1 MVIVLLSA
9 VFETGT
15 CWRMTLQPL
24 TPINCASLLQPG
36 CSLLQL
42 DGEVLLFGQKGW
54 PKRLCPTGV
63 FSIRL
68 KKSEMKLRAISFSND
83 SCYLPPLRCPA
94 VCRLDPYDGFPESY
108 LIHGGRTPN
117 NELSSSLYLLTVYS
131 RGCNRKL
138 TLCCKEKELVGDVP
152 GSRYGHTMSM
162 IRSHGKTAC
171 VLFGGRSYMPDGE
184 RTTETWNSVVDCPP
198 QVFLFD
204 LEFGCSSAHTLPEL
218 SSGQS
223 FHLALAREDC
233 IYFLGG
239 HSLTTDSRPPQLFC
253 LRVELLQGSPLL
265 SCEHLDT
272 GMSISSAII
281 TRTGPEHRYIIFGG
295 YKSDS
300 QKRMECNTVILDEKG
315 IHFEQLETPK
325 WTPDIMHSRT
335 WFGGSAGEGS
345 VLFGVPTEGRPSQPD
360 IHYFYHLSFQTE
372 AEGKEEDG
380 SQGCSQESTDYENS
394 TPLED
399 SEELYFG
406 REPHELE
413 DSSDGEGDTYN
424 EEDEEDESQTGY
436 WIKCCLGCQV
446 DPNTW
451 EPYYSTELHRPAMIF
466 CSRGEEGHWVHAQ
479 CMELSETLLLRLSQ
493 GNKKYFCLDHGGL
506 PYQEMTPPRQVMPLK
521 RISMKVKERKMP
533 LTIKM
538 SPTKKSFFRRLFD

>member
-1 MVIVLLSA
+1 
-9 VFETGT
+9 
-15 CWRMTLQPL
+15 MTLQQL
-24 TPINCASLLQPG
+24 TSVNCGGLLQPG

-54 PKRLCPTGV
+54 PKRSCPTGV
-63 FSIRL
+63 FGVRI
-68 KKSEMKLRAISFSND
+68 KCSEMKLRAISFSND

-94 VCRLDPYDGFPESY
+94 VCRLDPYDGLPESY

-117 NELSSSLYLLTVYS
+117 NEISSSLYLLTMDS

-138 TLCCKEKELVGDVP
+138 NLRCKEKELVGEVP
-152 GSRYGHTMSM
+152 GARYGHTMSM
-162 IRSHGKTAC
+162 IQSRGKTVC
-171 VLFGGRSYMPDGE
+171 VLFGGRSYMPAGE
-184 RTTETWNSVVDCPP
+184 RTTESWNSVIDCPP

-218 SSGQS
+218 SDGQS

-233 IYFLGG
+233 VYFVGG
-239 HSLTTDSRPPQLFC
+239 HSLTSDSRPPRLFR

-265 SCEHLDT
+265 SCETLDT
-272 GMSISSAII
+272 GISISSAII
-281 TRTGPEHRYIIFGG
+281 TRTGPNHRYIILGG
-295 YKSDS
+295 YQSDS
-300 QKRMECNTVILDEKG
+300 QKRMECSTVILDEKG
-315 IHFEQLETPK
+315 IHFEALEPPK
-325 WTPDIMHSRT
+325 WTPDIIHSRT
-335 WFGGSAGEGS
+335 WFGGSAKEGS
-345 VLFGVPTEGRPSQPD
+345 ILLAVPTEGRPSQQD
-360 IHYFYHLSFQTE
+360 MHYIYQVGFQTE
-372 AEGKEEDG
+372 GEGKEEEG
-380 SQGCSQESTDYENS
+380 TLGCSQESTDYDDS

-413 DSSDGEGDTYN
+413 DSSDAEEDTYN

-436 WIKCCLGCQV
+436 WIKCSLGCQV

-466 CSRGEEGHWVHAQ
+466 CSRGEGGHWVHAQ

-493 GNKKYFCLDHGGL
+493 GSKKYFCQDHGGL
-506 PYQEMTPPRQVMPLK
+506 PYQEMTPPREVMPLK
-521 RISMKVKERKMP
+521 RMPMKVKDRRTP
-533 LTIKM
+533 PTIRM
-538 SPTKKSFFRRLFD
+538 SPAKKSFVRRLFD